1 MEFALQRI
9 TNCINNKSTELI
21 LSNLNLDYLPNNL
34 PSSLQTLYCSHNQ
47 IKELNN
53 LPSSLQTLDC
63 SNNQIKELNNFPSS
77 LQTLFCDNNQII
89 ELNKLPSSLQTLYC
103 YNNQIKELNKLPS
116 SLQSLYCNN
125 NQYLHITKSIAI
137 RFNLKETPN
146 YDEMARKIQRIYKYK
161 KRQKRR
167 KFCEE
172 LEHHAMEFRL
182 RPMYPEYFVIKNK
195 YKNIFSDC

>member
-53 LPSSLQTLDC
+53 LPSSLQTLSC
-63 SNNQIKELNNFPSS
+63 S
-77 LQTLFCDNNQII
+77 
-89 ELNKLPSSLQTLYC
+89 
-103 YNNQIKELNKLPS
+103 
-116 SLQSLYCNN
+116 N
-125 NQYLHITKSIAI
+125 NQYLHITKSITT